1 MTLPADNNATNCPV
15 FYPSQ
20 EQFTSFSSY
29 IRQEV
34 EPKCSDIGI
43 CKIVPP
49 KGWFI
54 RNYDDVDFVV
64 EHPVSQHVAGKKG
77 VFNIDLVE
85 KKSLTAQEFKEI
97 AAQCSDGEPR
107 DLFKMDEIERAFWKS
122 MRSTMDAPIYGADI
136 EGSLFD
142 SSCNSTW
149 NLNDLKTI
157 LCRIELPGVTRS
169 MLYFGMWRAMFAFH
183 TEDMDLYSINYLHHG
198 KPKFWYCIPPH
209 AASAFERAAQ
219 AMYPEKYHSCHQF
232 LRHKN
237 SMISPNQLK
246 AFGIPVYKTLQ
257 SEGEF
262 VITFPTAYHSGFNLG
277 FNIAEA
283 VNFAT
288 LRWVPFGLRARVCK
302 CSPESVR
309 IDMDDF
315 LISLFS
321 SGKAKSDD
329 IPEDAWVFS
338 CRCKMYSSSEDPS
351 FCVDREWFECSRC
364 KIWCHVHCIHP
375 DQASEENTELPDSIL
390 CHRCQSGD
398 KDVLSIG
405 SKRKRV
411 QKRKRREKKLPK
423 QKNNRTSD
431 ALRGSKSL
439 MKLSKGINV
448 FLDGYEAR
456 VTAVDGKYA
465 RIHYKGYSADCDE
478 WLPRTGQELAKRN
491 LTSL

>member
-1 MTLPADNNATNCPV
+1 MTLPTDNIATICPV

-29 IRQEV
+29 IREEI
-34 EPKCSDIGI
+34 EPKCSHIGI

-54 RNYDDVDFVV
+54 RNYDDIDYVV

-85 KKSLTAQEFKEI
+85 RKSLTAQEFKEI
-97 AAQCSDGEPR
+97 AAQCTDGEPQ
-107 DLFKMDEIERAFWKS
+107 DLSKMDEIERAFWKN
-122 MRSTMDAPIYGADI
+122 MRSTMDPPIYGADI

-142 SSCNSTW
+142 SSSNSTW
-149 NLNDLKTI
+149 NLNELKTI

-209 AASAFERAAQ
+209 AASTFERAAQ

-257 SEGEF
+257 LEGEF

-288 LRWVPFGLRARVCK
+288 LRWIPFGLRARVCK

-315 LISLFS
+315 LTSLFS
-321 SGKAKSDD
+321 SEIAKSDD
-329 IPEDAWVFS
+329 IPDDAWVFS
-338 CRCKMYSSSEDPS
+338 CQCKMYSSSEDPS
-351 FCVDREWFECSRC
+351 FCVDREWFECSKC

-375 DQASEENTELPDSIL
+375 DQAAKQDSELPEAIL
-390 CHRCQSGD
+390 CHRCQLNENCSTN
-398 KDVLSIG
+398 IG
-405 SKRKRV
+405 SKRKIT
-411 QKRKRREKKLPK
+411 QKRKV
-423 QKNNRTSD
+423 KNPSSQTLRTSD
-431 ALRGSKSL
+431 QARRIKSL
-439 MKLSKGINV
+439 MKLTKGIDV
-448 FLDGYEAR
+448 YVDGYEAR
-456 VTAVDGKYA
+456 VTAIEGKYA
-465 RIHYKGYSADCDE
+465 RVHYKGYSVDCDE

-491 LTSL
+491 LTFLGH